1 MVEINL
7 SEGVAIIRMD
17 TDELIAKLRK
27 QGYKV
32 TPQRLAI
39 CKLILSSKEHPS
51 AEQIYQE
58 VKKTYPTISLATV
71 YLTLDLLGNLG
82 LVQELGFS
90 DRSSR
95 YDPNNSPHI
104 NVICPKCG
112 KIYDY
117 DATSVKKLWS
127 QIVAETGLKPV
138 RQRLDL
144 YVLCDECSKKS
155 R

>member
-1 MVEINL
+1 
-7 SEGVAIIRMD
+7 MD
-17 TDELIAKLRK
+17 TDELIDNLRK
-27 QGYKV
+27 QGYRV
-32 TPQRLAI
+32 TPQRLSI
-39 CKLILSSKEHPS
+39 CKLILSSKDHPS
-51 AEQIYQE
+51 AEQIYHE

-71 YLTLDLLGNLG
+71 YLTLDLLRNLG

-104 NVICPKCG
+104 NIICPKCG

-117 DATSVKKLWS
+117 EAARVKKLWS
-127 QIVAETGLKPV
+127 QIVAETGLTPI

-144 YVLCDECSKKS
+144 YVLCDKCNKKTSKMNKQKK
-155 R
+155 

>member
-1 MVEINL
+1 
-7 SEGVAIIRMD
+7 MD
-17 TDELIAKLRK
+17 DQQLIKKLHSK
-27 QGYKV
+27 GYKV

-39 CKLILSSKEHPS
+39 CKLILSSKNHPS
-51 AEQIYQE
+51 AEQIYQK
-58 VKKTYPTISLATV
+58 VKKMYPTLSLATV
-71 YLTLDLLGNLG
+71 YLTLDLLRNLG

-117 DATSVKKLWS
+117 EAASVKNLWS
-127 QIVAETGLKPV
+127 QIVAETGLTPL